1 MGVNWRRA
9 GLPLKLGAEDDDSW
23 IVGLWLCLYLPPDT
37 GTRLGTLFRDTGARL
52 GTLVRDTG
60 TLCANVRGTLEGPVV
75 DRSRIRSSCCCCE
88 KSDQSDHASTD
99 CFFEIMHSKNK
110 NSLNLR
116 MSLFFAANFVN
127 QPKLAVQGRPA

>member
-9 GLPLKLGAEDDDSW
+9 GLPLKLGAEGDDSW

-60 TLCANVRGTLEGPVV
+60 TLCANVRGTLERPLV
-75 DRSRIRSSCCCCE
+75 DREGESE
-88 KSDQSDHASTD
+88 AAVAAVKSQTR
-99 CFFEIMHSKNK
+99 
-110 NSLNLR
+110 L
-116 MSLFFAANFVN
+116 
-127 QPKLAVQGRPA
+127 